1 MVVTSGTD
9 AALQQLD
16 LAYLGF
22 FLGLRV
28 SELVMARTIR
38 AGFIGVRESHGYVIQ
53 HLIES
58 DRTITELA
66 KRMEVTQQAASKI
79 VAELIHL
86 RILEAVPAKD
96 RRAKRIR
103 LSQRGWTCVK
113 LGRRV
118 RGQITSRL
126 IAAAGREACEQAK
139 STLVTCLRALGGIER
154 IRSRRIR
161 APR

>member
-1 MVVTSGTD
+1 MVVKSIRD
-9 AALQQLD
+9 PNPPQLD
-16 LAYLGF
+16 LPYLAF
-22 FLGLRV
+22 FLGRRV
-28 SELVMARTIR
+28 NDLVMARTIQ
-38 AGFIGVRESHGYVIQ
+38 AGFAGVRESHGYLIQ

-66 KRMEVTQQAASKI
+66 RRMEVTQQAASKT

-86 RILEAVPAKD
+86 GILEAVSADD

-103 LSQRGWTCVK
+103 LSQRGWSCVK
-113 LGRRV
+113 LGRRLRQQV
-118 RGQITSRL
+118 TRRL
-126 IAAAGREACEQAK
+126 INAAGQQACDTAK
-139 STLVTCLRALGGIER
+139 STLLTCLRALGGIER

>member
-1 MVVTSGTD
+1 MVVKSSKD
-9 AALQQLD
+9 AVVRQLD
-16 LAYLGF
+16 LAYVGF
-22 FLGLRV
+22 SLGLRV
-28 SELVMARTIR
+28 NELVMARTIR
-38 AGFIGVRESHGYVIQ
+38 AGFTGVRESHGYVIQ
-53 HLIES
+53 HVIES

-86 RILEAVPAKD
+86 GILEAVPAKD

-103 LSQRGWTCVK
+103 LSHRGWSCVK

-118 RGQITSRL
+118 REQITSRL
-126 IAAAGREACEQAK
+126 IAAVGREACEQAK